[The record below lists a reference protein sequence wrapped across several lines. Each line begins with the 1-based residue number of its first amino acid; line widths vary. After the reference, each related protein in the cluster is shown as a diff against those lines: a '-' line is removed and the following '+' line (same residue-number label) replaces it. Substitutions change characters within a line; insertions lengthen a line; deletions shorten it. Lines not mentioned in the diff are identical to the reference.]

1 VAYLSHPTCLALLFV
16 ALLGFLMLQFQII
29 ALNAIKDHA
38 RANANSTVAAT
49 SSSLAAKMNAMAADT
64 SADYARDFNAAI
76 ARHQQRIDDELF
88 GKWINTTAITLNETV
103 GEFYDGLESGTSLL
117 LFVGVTLMYSIEH
130 DFWRY
135 DPIQPNEH
143 FPLLYPR
150 LQSRQSPSSSQ
161 LVINPRPSHP
171 SHSPNQHP
179 NAIRRIHGGN
189 GNTHSCRR
197 RRNIRYR

>member
-1 VAYLSHPTCLALLFV
+1 MAYLSHPTCLALLFV

-103 GEFYDGLESGTSLL
+103 GEFYDGLESGAS
-117 LFVGVTLMYSIEH
+117 
-130 DFWRY
+130 
-135 DPIQPNEH
+135 
-143 FPLLYPR
+143 PLPW
-150 LQSRQSPSSSQ
+150 P
-161 LVINPRPSHP
+161 VK
-171 SHSPNQHP
+171 
-179 NAIRRIHGGN
+179 
-189 GNTHSCRR
+189 
-197 RRNIRYR
+197 

>member
-1 VAYLSHPTCLALLFV
+1 
-16 ALLGFLMLQFQII
+16 MLQFQII

-103 GEFYDGLESGTSLL
+103 GEFYDGLESGTFILTTTCTML
-117 LFVGVTLMYSIEH
+117 IYSIEH
-130 DFWRY
+130 DFRRY

-143 FPLLYPR
+143 IPILHPR
-150 LQSRQSPSSSQ
+150 LQSR
-161 LVINPRPSHP
+161 
-171 SHSPNQHP
+171 
-179 NAIRRIHGGN
+179 
-189 GNTHSCRR
+189 
-197 RRNIRYR
+197 

>member
-1 VAYLSHPTCLALLFV
+1 
-16 ALLGFLMLQFQII
+16 MLQFQII

-103 GEFYDGLESGTSLL
+103 GEFYDGLESGASSLVL
-117 LFVGVTLMYSIEH
+117 KGMILIDSTQH
-130 DFWRY
+130 DIRRN
-135 DPIQPNEH
+135 DLVQPNEH
-143 FPLLYPR
+143 FPILYPR
-150 LQSRQSPSSSQ
+150 FQSRQPPSSSQ
-161 LVINPRPSHP
+161 LAINPRPSHS
-171 SHSPNQHP
+171 SHRPNQHP
-179 NAIRRIHGGN
+179 NAIGRIN
-189 GNTHSCRR
+189 G
-197 RRNIRYR
+197 

>member
-1 VAYLSHPTCLALLFV
+1 
-16 ALLGFLMLQFQII
+16 MLQFQII

-117 LFVGVTLMYSIEH
+117 L
-130 DFWRY
+130 
-135 DPIQPNEH
+135 
-143 FPLLYPR
+143 
-150 LQSRQSPSSSQ
+150 Q
-161 LVINPRPSHP
+161 LCDADV
-171 SHSPNQHP
+171 
-179 NAIRRIHGGN
+179 
-189 GNTHSCRR
+189 
-197 RRNIRYR
+197 

>member
-1 VAYLSHPTCLALLFV
+1 
-16 ALLGFLMLQFQII
+16 MLQFQII

-103 GEFYDGLESGTSLL
+103 GEFYDGLESGTYILS
-117 LFVGVTLMYSIEH
+117 VTWVVLMYSIEH
-130 DFWRY
+130 DFQRY
-135 DPIQPNEH
+135 NLIQPNEYI
-143 FPLLYPR
+143 PILYSW
-150 LQSRQSPSSSQ
+150 L
-161 LVINPRPSHP
+161 
-171 SHSPNQHP
+171 
-179 NAIRRIHGGN
+179 
-189 GNTHSCRR
+189 
-197 RRNIRYR
+197 

>member
-1 VAYLSHPTCLALLFV
+1 MAYLAHPTCLALLFV

-103 GEFYDGLESGTSLL
+103 GEFYDGIENGKCFVISGKWM
-117 LFVGVTLMYSIEH
+117 LMVSAQYDI
-130 DFWRY
+130 WRD
-135 DPIQPNEH
+135 DPLQPNEH
-143 FPLLYPR
+143 FSILHPR
-150 LQSRQSPSSSQ
+150 LQGR
-161 LVINPRPSHP
+161 
-171 SHSPNQHP
+171 
-179 NAIRRIHGGN
+179 
-189 GNTHSCRR
+189 
-197 RRNIRYR
+197 

>member
-1 VAYLSHPTCLALLFV
+1 
-16 ALLGFLMLQFQII
+16 MLQFQII

-103 GEFYDGLESGTSLL
+103 GEFYDGLESGTSLPKI
-117 LFVGVTLMYSIEH
+117 TCAKLMYSIEY
-130 DFWRY
+130 DVWRY

-143 FPLLYPR
+143 IPILYSR
-150 LQSRQSPSSSQ
+150 FQSR
-161 LVINPRPSHP
+161 
-171 SHSPNQHP
+171 
-179 NAIRRIHGGN
+179 
-189 GNTHSCRR
+189 
-197 RRNIRYR
+197 